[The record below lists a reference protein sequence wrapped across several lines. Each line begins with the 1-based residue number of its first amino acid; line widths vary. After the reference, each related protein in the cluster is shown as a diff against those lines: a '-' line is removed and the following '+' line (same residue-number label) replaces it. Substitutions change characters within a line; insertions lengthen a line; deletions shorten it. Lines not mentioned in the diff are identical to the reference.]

1 MKLSVAS
8 FLTLCGFAGL
18 SACASPNVY
27 HFNSVLEQQKN
38 VKAVDVYLD
47 AYGMRYPP
55 TGIAYDYLPELK
67 YEGELQRAATDP
79 QSRLCQTNIGGDL
92 GEMCSSGASEWDNIQ
107 TQLWTKTVTDISKL
121 FSDDSK
127 NKALV
132 VLIHGFNVDDAQ
144 RDYRIAQARIRE
156 LNENGTDF
164 VFLRVHWDG
173 SKNPVLT
180 RAWSKAQ
187 YSGPLVGFRMREF
200 YNILS
205 ENNFGHVKPSVH
217 VLTHSSG
224 AFITTATF
232 GNPISALPRL
242 SEKTDTPTHYDDF
255 KKSLVMK
262 SEKRSIPQIENLRIG
277 MLAPAI
283 PSDSVTGYVKRIPNN
298 ADASK
303 YTPAES
309 GGFYAADR
317 GWMAPKSYLNFSVN
331 PKDEVLS
338 NLGFVSANFSFLGAK
353 GVGAKKETFCFIADW
368 EGKRSK
374 NTTVSGFDFTRT
386 QEDQEQGVAAKSH
399 SFSDYLTQNAS
410 TLFLKQFLG
419 YKVQEV
425 PYINCD

>member
-242 SEKTDTPTHYDDF
+242 SEKTDMPTHYDDF

-283 PSDSVTGYVKRIPNN
+283 PSDSV
-298 ADASK
+298 
-303 YTPAES
+303 
-309 GGFYAADR
+309 
-317 GWMAPKSYLNFSVN
+317 LNFSVN

>member
-1 MKLSVAS
+1 
-8 FLTLCGFAGL
+8 
-18 SACASPNVY
+18 
-27 HFNSVLEQQKN
+27 
-38 VKAVDVYLD
+38 
-47 AYGMRYPP
+47 
-55 TGIAYDYLPELK
+55 
-67 YEGELQRAATDP
+67 
-79 QSRLCQTNIGGDL
+79 
-92 GEMCSSGASEWDNIQ
+92 
-107 TQLWTKTVTDISKL
+107 
-121 FSDDSK
+121 
-127 NKALV
+127 
-132 VLIHGFNVDDAQ
+132 
-144 RDYRIAQARIRE
+144 
-156 LNENGTDF
+156 
-164 VFLRVHWDG
+164 
-173 SKNPVLT
+173 
-180 RAWSKAQ
+180 
-187 YSGPLVGFRMREF
+187 MREF

-283 PSDSVTGYVKRIPNN
+283 PSDSV
-298 ADASK
+298 
-303 YTPAES
+303 
-309 GGFYAADR
+309 
-317 GWMAPKSYLNFSVN
+317 
-331 PKDEVLS
+331 
-338 NLGFVSANFSFLGAK
+338 LGFVSANFSFLGAK